1 MGGGGRKID
10 REIEAILDNGE
21 SESHLGY
28 MRSCLVG
35 NGKGTKTGSSPDVL
49 QSLSVKCIA
58 TGKSVQCGAR
68 SPRRL
73 DYIYFF
79 EIGIE

>member
-68 SPRRL
+68 FSAGLRL
-73 DYIYFF
+73 HLFF
-79 EIGIE
+79 